1 MLRSNSKSLG
11 NHAEEKKAAV
21 GMICRKGPEQVE
33 QVTRRVSSLSI
44 VRLMRILAR

>member
-1 MLRSNSKSLG
+1 MLRSNSKSQG
-11 NHAEEKKAAV
+11 NHAEKKAAV